1 MSNALGTSFPL
12 RPILGVLHRGHLT
25 QEEGEKE
32 ALAVKISKKFALLEE
47 ERHTVKEEEDT
58 VKRIKGEALKE
69 KDNPGA
75 FIFPIREE
83 MKKIDKGITM
93 INHTQV
99 EAIGKLSNV
108 LCQVGGFL
116 YTMGSILN
124 TSDRLFSTFDR
135 VCYQT
140 FRAARFDVLRTTES
154 DCDDEEEYVIKRNR
168 EIDDMLRIRLHEA
181 GSNEEIFTY
190 VALIKAF
197 NINELIYVE
206 LCHEFYSTYKFDEVC
221 AGGGLRSDEHFNAQ
235 GYWLSISR
243 EEQLDLSRSHTS
255 TIRNLINKMIT
266 YGWCQR
272 TTGYDKIQ
280 MNDLWLL
287 SVFDA
292 KHQNGYADVAW
303 DLYDMMEIRQEAI
316 EHMEYRQ
323 SYHWDRTKSDEKD

>member
-12 RPILGVLHRGHLT
+12 RPILGVLHGGHLT

-32 ALAVKISKKFALLEE
+32 ALAVRISKKFALLEE
-47 ERHTVKEEEDT
+47 ERHVIEKMAYNDKYKKLLDEIWKDKVELDGKTVKEEEDA

-75 FIFPIREE
+75 FIFPIR
-83 MKKIDKGITM
+83 
-93 INHTQV
+93 
-99 EAIGKLSNV
+99 
-108 LCQVGGFL
+108 
-116 YTMGSILN
+116 
-124 TSDRLFSTFDR
+124 

-140 FRAARFDVLRTTES
+140 FRAARFDVLRIAES
-154 DCDDEEEYVIKRNR
+154 DCDDEEEYQVNSDVLNRMGVDR

-181 GSNEEIFTY
+181 GSNEEIFTS
-190 VALIKAF
+190 VAWIKAF
-197 NINELIYVE
+197 NINEPIY
-206 LCHEFYSTYKFDEVC
+206 D
-221 AGGGLRSDEHFNAQ
+221 
-235 GYWLSISR
+235 YWLSISR
-243 EEQLDLSRSHTS
+243 EEQLGLSRSHTS
-255 TIRNLINKMIT
+255 TIRNLLLWVINKMIT

-287 SVFDA
+287 SMFDA

-323 SYHWDRTKSDEKD
+323 SYHWDRYHGVFEHMAGVYSVLLQRAYNPLGYSEPQYDQYYQQYQPHPP